1 MRRSALSTV
10 FLLAA
15 LDASAATFVVTN
27 TTDAGDATPG
37 DGTCSWMTGI
47 CTLRAA
53 IQEANAWPGA
63 DVIQIAAGTYTLSI
77 AGAGEDLAVTGDLDI
92 RDSVTIEG
100 ASAATTVIDA
110 NALDRVFD
118 VKPMSTATL
127 SVAIRDVTIREGAVT
142 DAGGAGIRHDDDG
155 TLTVEDAVLTEN
167 HVSGITSP
175 ATGGAIDAGYGGG
188 SLELRR
194 LVLSQ
199 NSANRGGAIFHNGP
213 FAIWDSTFE
222 ANTAAVN
229 GSAIESYAPGSVER
243 CAFAGNQAG
252 VGSTVDLNAGPF
264 TFQNSTFSGNTS
276 GAATIGTSAST
287 LSLESV
293 TGFDNAAIASVVAY
307 GGTTSIVNSV
317 FWNTAGGSECHLNG
331 GAIVSLGH
339 NLDDDDTCG
348 AGPGDLP
355 IQNPQLAPLANNGG
369 FTETHLPAPGSPL
382 ANAGLDSA
390 CQIEDQRGYLRNLGP
405 ANACDI
411 GSVEFSVPEPNATLA
426 GVTCLGALAFLRRRH

>member
-1 MRRSALSTV
+1 VRRSALSTV
-10 FLLAA
+10 FLFAA

-37 DGTCSWMTGI
+37 DGICSWMTGI

-53 IQEANAWPGA
+53 IQESNAWPGA
-63 DVIQIAAGTYTLSI
+63 DVIQIAAGTYTFSI

-92 RDSVTIEG
+92 RDTVTIEG

-118 VKPMSTATL
+118 VQPMSAATL
-127 SVAIRDVTIREGAVT
+127 SVAIRDVTIREGALT
-142 DAGGAGIRHDDDG
+142 DSGGAGIRHDDDG

-167 HVSGITSP
+167 HVSGTVSA
-175 ATGGAIDAGYGGG
+175 ATGGAIDAGGAG

-199 NSANRGGAIFHNGP
+199 NSAHRGGAIFHNGP
-213 FAIWDSTFE
+213 LAIWDSTFE

-229 GSAIESYAPGSVER
+229 GSAIESYDQGSVER
-243 CAFAGNQAG
+243 CTFAGNQTA
-252 VGSTVDLNAGPF
+252 VGSTLDLNAGSF
-264 TFQNSTFSGNTS
+264 TLQNSTLSGNTS
-276 GAATIGTSAST
+276 GAATIGTSASA
-287 LSLESV
+287 LALESV
-293 TGFDNAAIASVVAY
+293 TGFGNAAFASVGAY

-317 FWNTAGGSECHLNG
+317 FWNTAGGSECNMSG

-369 FTETHLPAPGSPL
+369 FTETHLPAPGSSL
-382 ANAGLDSA
+382 ANTGLDSA

-405 ANACDI
+405 ANACDV
-411 GSVEFSVPEPNATLA
+411 GSVEFSVPEPTATLA
-426 GVTCLGALAFLRRRH
+426 GVTCLGAFAILRRRH

>member
-37 DGTCSWMTGI
+37 DGICSWMTGI

-53 IQEANAWPGA
+53 IQESNAWPGA

-92 RDSVTIEG
+92 RDTVTIEG

-110 NALDRVFD
+110 NAIDRVFD
-118 VKPMSTATL
+118 VQPMSAATL
-127 SVAIRDVTIREGAVT
+127 SVAIRDMTIREGALT

-167 HVSGITSP
+167 HVSGTVSA
-175 ATGGAIDAGYGGG
+175 ATGGAIDAGGTG

-213 FAIWDSTFE
+213 LAIWDSTFE

-229 GSAIESYAPGSVER
+229 GSAIESYDQGSVER
-243 CAFAGNQAG
+243 CTFAGNQTA
-252 VGSTVDLNAGPF
+252 VGSTLDLNAGSF
-264 TFQNSTFSGNTS
+264 TLQNSTLSGNTS
-276 GAATIGTSAST
+276 GAATIGASGSS

-293 TGFDNAAIASVVAY
+293 TMFDNLAPGAGLRAY
-307 GGTTSIVNSV
+307 AGTTAIVNSV
-317 FWNTAGGSECHLNG
+317 LWETAGVPACDLSG
-331 GAIVSLGH
+331 GTIVSLGH

-355 IQNPQLAPLANNGG
+355 IQNPQLAPLTDNGG
-369 FTETHLPAPGSPL
+369 LTETHLPAPGSPL
-382 ANAGLDSA
+382 ANTGLDSA

-411 GSVEFSVPEPNATLA
+411 GSVEFSVPEPTATLA
-426 GVTCLGALAFLRRRH
+426 GVTCLGALALLRRRH